1 MTSLLRISLA
11 RLARRRARALLAAG
25 GIAAAAAM
33 LGAATTVAYSLA
45 TGYDRAAD
53 RADLP
58 DAIAQFGHADVDELR
73 PRVLALPNVR
83 AASFRLE
90 NGGVEVYSEG
100 NYTRHAKVQGVREG
114 RRGYAIVEGR
124 DVRARGEVVIERGL
138 EREWGVDLG
147 DAIGLHEFRS
157 NAILRVVGVAVTPD
171 NVAFPLAKGPRLYA
185 PYEDVRSFMGERPG
199 AVNIALVWVQDPELL
214 DVTLAQARVASFGIS
229 ELEFVTREG
238 VRTLIGQA
246 AGIVIALLVAF
257 SLVAV
262 GAAVVML
269 AASSAADVQRR
280 LASIGVLRTL
290 GATPRTVAAGYAL
303 EAALVAWP
311 AGALGLAAGAL
322 AVGAPTERLLEAL
335 NELGPGLAIVWP
347 LLGCLLG
354 LVLVVAAVAA
364 WPAWRAAARPPVETL
379 AGAEL
384 VHVPGRTRVGR
395 STVGLGMRLA
405 LSRPARTAATIAVL
419 AAAASVVLLIL
430 ALAALLQRLESDPET
445 VGKRY
450 RLAVTAPA
458 EDAATIRR
466 LPGVAGA
473 AARYEVP
480 AVDSFAL
487 GESFTVIGFAGDHTR
502 FEAPPLATRRRLT
515 GEGEVEVGLGL
526 AQALNL
532 SPGATLAVQLPSGR
546 EVRYRVSGVVRAL
559 ENEGRIA
566 YVGTSRLLRAEP
578 FLTPQIAV
586 LLEPGATKDGVAAEL
601 RAAGFFAEPVG
612 GVTVRNGGFLDVLA
626 ALLRSL
632 AGVIGLVCL
641 YVLVQTLALT
651 AQERRRAVA
660 VLQTIGAA
668 RSQVAAVLAGS
679 ALLVAVCGALV
690 GIVLERFVVGPA
702 ASGLAAS
709 YVSLP
714 LVAGAREAALVTLG
728 LAVLG
733 LLAAAW
739 VARTAIRRPI
749 VAGLRED

>member
-1 MTSLLRISLA
+1 
-11 RLARRRARALLAAG
+11 
-25 GIAAAAAM
+25 
-33 LGAATTVAYSLA
+33 
-45 TGYDRAAD
+45 
-53 RADLP
+53 
-58 DAIAQFGHADVDELR
+58 
-73 PRVLALPNVR
+73 
-83 AASFRLE
+83 
-90 NGGVEVYSEG
+90 
-100 NYTRHAKVQGVREG
+100 
-114 RRGYAIVEGR
+114 
-124 DVRARGEVVIERGL
+124 
-138 EREWGVDLG
+138 
-147 DAIGLHEFRS
+147 
-157 NAILRVVGVAVTPD
+157 
-171 NVAFPLAKGPRLYA
+171 
-185 PYEDVRSFMGERPG
+185 
-199 AVNIALVWVQDPELL
+199 
-214 DVTLAQARVASFGIS
+214 
-229 ELEFVTREG
+229 
-238 VRTLIGQA
+238 
-246 AGIVIALLVAF
+246 
-257 SLVAV
+257 
-262 GAAVVML
+262 
-269 AASSAADVQRR
+269 
-280 LASIGVLRTL
+280 
-290 GATPRTVAAGYAL
+290 
-303 EAALVAWP
+303 
-311 AGALGLAAGAL
+311 
-322 AVGAPTERLLEAL
+322 
-335 NELGPGLAIVWP
+335 
-347 LLGCLLG
+347 
-354 LVLVVAAVAA
+354 
-364 WPAWRAAARPPVETL
+364 
-379 AGAEL
+379 L
-384 VHVPGRTRVGR
+384 VHVPGRARLGR
-395 STVGLGMRLA
+395 GTVGLGMRLA

-502 FEAPPLATRRRLT
+502 FEAPPLATGRRLT

-532 SPGATLAVQLPSGR
+532 SPGAMLAVQLPSGR

-668 RSQVAAVLAGS
+668 RGQVAAVLAGS

-739 VARTAIRRPI
+739 VARAAVRRPI